1 MDKNRLLNI
10 LSSAYDQ
17 KNWQDVLVNVF
28 NVKSIYQIPIA
39 IPLPANDKAESA
51 FELGKFYTADDRLA
65 GIYQINIKPGIK
77 LEKNK
82 VGIRQLLRNIYKYEV
97 DGALIVFVQ
106 DGKWRLSF
114 VSEIR
119 KFDENGEVV
128 KHETE
133 PKRYTYL
140 LGEGEKTRTARDRLF
155 TLAGKPINLEDIRE
169 AFSVEKLNEEFYQT
183 VAHYFYTLVGATA
196 GKGKKQ
202 MGHERLMRL
211 PDADEK
217 NNRLYHE
224 FAVRLIGRIIF
235 CWFLKM
241 KKSQTGNPLL
251 PENLLSSDAV
261 KNNYGYYKNILER
274 LFFQTLNT
282 PMNERI
288 DNLPP
293 GCDNIPFLNGGLFE
307 PHNDDYFKPDNF
319 SGISSA
325 YALEIPDQW
334 FFELYTELEKYN
346 FTIDENSINDMEVS
360 VDPEMLGR
368 IFENL
373 LAEIDP
379 DSGETARKATGSF
392 YTPREIV
399 DYMATESLVHF
410 LHKETGIEKDKIE
423 LLFKSDIELE
433 DETIKSKSTKL
444 LDALDKV
451 KILDPACGSGA
462 FPMGVLQKIVTAL
475 QKLDPDCKLWIKR
488 QLDRIENPIL
498 KKQIGEKLKNA
509 SVEYARKLGV
519 IQNSLYGVDIQPIAA
534 EISKLR
540 CFLTLVVD
548 EKIDET
554 KENRGVEALPNLE
567 FKFVTADTLIKLPEE
582 LDHGGLF
589 NLNDELDKLKDLRKS
604 YLQSYGKEKAKLK
617 KEFED
622 LQEEMLAQQFT
633 MGGSVD
639 YESKAYKISSW
650 KPFSHEKSEWFD
662 PLWMFGIDGFDI
674 VIGNP
679 PYVQLQKDGGR
690 LADMYKNGGY
700 KTFQRTGDIYALFY
714 ESGINSLNENGN
726 LCFITSNKWMRAGYG
741 KSLRNFFLTKN
752 PIMLIDLGPGIF
764 KQATVDANIL
774 LIEKGMN
781 NKKLKAVVLKKIKN
795 ESIDISSYFK
805 DKAVEL
811 NSPNEESWFIGS
823 DLEQKLKEKIEKIGT
838 TLKDWDVKIF
848 RGITSGLNE
857 AFIIDTATK
866 EKLCKD
872 DPKNIEIIKPIL
884 RGKDITRYGYAW
896 SDYWTIF
903 IPWHFPLHK
912 DNSIQGA
919 SLKAEEE
926 LEKQYPAIYKHLL
939 QFKDQLKK
947 RNQDETGI
955 RYEWYAM
962 QRCAN
967 TYYEEFDKIKVIY
980 NEIMTDNPEEG
991 YEFPNFSYD
1000 NTGMYL
1006 LNTAYLLIC
1015 DNPEYIIAVLNSKLG
1030 KMLVKNYVTQ
1040 LQRRQFRML
1049 HQSVELFPIPLP
1061 SKNNQLVISAIEK
1074 KSKEVLIEKKEN
1086 PKANTTAYENEI
1098 DRLVYELYE
1107 LTEEEIKIVE
1117 GEQ

>member
-1 MDKNRLLNI
+1 MDKAKLLDI

-17 KNWQDVLVNVF
+17 KSWQNVLVNVF
-28 NVKSIYQIPIA
+28 SVKNIYQIPIS
-39 IPLPANDKAESA
+39 IPLPANDKADSA
-51 FELGKFYTADDRLA
+51 YEIAKFITADEREI
-65 GIYQINIKPGIK
+65 GVYQVNIKSGVR

-82 VGIRQLLRNIYKYEV
+82 VGLRQLLRSIYKYEV

-106 DGKWRLSF
+106 NEKWRLSF

-119 KFDENGEVV
+119 VRNEEGGTEK
-128 KHETE
+128 KETE

-155 TLAGKPINLEDIRE
+155 SIAGKLINLEDIRD

-183 VAHYFYTLVGATA
+183 VAQYFYKLVGATA
-196 GKGKKQ
+196 GKGKTQ
-202 MGHERLMRL
+202 TVHERIMKL
-211 PDADEK
+211 PSAADD
-217 NNRLYHE
+217 NNKLYHE

-241 KKSQTGNPLL
+241 KKSEAGNPLL

-261 KNNYGYYKNILER
+261 RNNYGYYSNILER

-282 PMNERI
+282 PMKERLK
-288 DNLPP
+288 NLPP
-293 GCDNIPFLNGGLFE
+293 GCENIPFLNGGLFE
-307 PHNDDYFKPDNF
+307 PHNDDYFKPDNY
-319 SGISSA
+319 SGMSSA
-325 YALEIPDQW
+325 YALQIPDSW
-334 FFELYTELEKYN
+334 FAELYTELEKYN

-423 LLFKSDIELE
+423 LLFKSDIELK
-433 DETIKSKSTKL
+433 DETITEKKSKI

-488 QLDRIENPIL
+488 QLDRIDNPIF
-498 KKQIGEKLKNA
+498 KKQAGEKLKNA

-582 LDHGGLF
+582 IDHGGLF
-589 NLNDELDKLKDLRKS
+589 NLNDELDKLKDLRKC

-633 MGGSVD
+633 MGESID
-639 YESKAYKISSW
+639 YESKAYKISTW

-662 PLWMFGIDGFDI
+662 PLWMFGINGFDI

-679 PYVQLQKDGGR
+679 PYVDI
-690 LADMYKNGGY
+690 KNLPPVDVKY
-700 KTFQRTGDIYALFY
+700 YFKTFKTTEKRINLYAIFIEQGLSF
-714 ESGINSLNENGN
+714 LNKSGN
-726 LCFITSNKWMRAGYG
+726 LVFI
-741 KSLRNFFLTKN
+741 N
-752 PIMLIDLGPGIF
+752 P
-764 KQATVDANIL
+764 NSIL
-774 LIEKGMN
+774 VNESY
-781 NKKLKAVVLKKIKN
+781 KKLRKLIVNKVDKIIKLPDSVFKAVVVETLILQVSNQESDNCVKGKYFANHDKIDFGNISFVEINRDKWIRDESSRFNIFNDDKTLQILNKIEIGTEPISDYVDFTLGITPYDKYKGHTEDLIKN
-795 ESIDISSYFK
+795 REFHSDKKLSKDYVPLISGKNIHKYYITTEIEEYLKYGNWLGAPREQKFFENSKIVVRQILAGNDQRIIAGYSNTPVYFTQIGFSLISKSGNENDLKFLLSI
-805 DKAVEL
+805 L
-811 NSPNEESWFIGS
+811 NSNLMSYYHRSKFL
-823 DLEQKLKEKIEKIGT
+823 DKEKIVFQKI
-838 TLKDWDVKIF
+838 LIANCKVFPIK
-848 RGITSGLNE
+848 ITSSKKE
-857 AFIIDTATK
+857 FITVV
-866 EKLCKD
+866 
-872 DPKNIEIIKPIL
+872 
-884 RGKDITRYGYAW
+884 
-896 SDYWTIF
+896 
-903 IPWHFPLHK
+903 
-912 DNSIQGA
+912 
-919 SLKAEEE
+919 
-926 LEKQYPAIYKHLL
+926 
-939 QFKDQLKK
+939 
-947 RNQDETGI
+947 
-955 RYEWYAM
+955 
-962 QRCAN
+962 
-967 TYYEEFDKIKVIY
+967 DKILEAKRK
-980 NEIMTDNPEEG
+980 NP
-991 YEFPNFSYD
+991 D
-1000 NTGMYL
+1000 
-1006 LNTAYLLIC
+1006 
-1015 DNPEYIIAVLNSKLG
+1015 
-1030 KMLVKNYVTQ
+1030 
-1040 LQRRQFRML
+1040 
-1049 HQSVELFPIPLP
+1049 
-1061 SKNNQLVISAIEK
+1061 
-1074 KSKEVLIEKKEN
+1074 
-1086 PKANTTAYENEI
+1086 ANTTVYEKEI
-1098 DRLVYELYE
+1098 DQLVYKLYE
-1107 LTEEEIKIVE
+1107 LTDEEIKIVE
-1117 GEQ
+1117 GIE

>member
-1 MDKNRLLNI
+1 MDKAKLLDI

-17 KNWQDVLVNVF
+17 KSWQNVLVNVF
-28 NVKSIYQIPIA
+28 NVKNIYQIPIS
-39 IPLPANDKAESA
+39 IPLPANDKADSA
-51 FELGKFYTADDRLA
+51 FEIAKFITADEREI
-65 GIYQINIKPGIK
+65 GVYQVNIKSGVR

-82 VGIRQLLRNIYKYEV
+82 VGLRQLLRSIYKYEV

-106 DGKWRLSF
+106 NEKWRLSF

-119 KFDENGEVV
+119 VRNEEGGTEIK
-128 KHETE
+128 ETE

-155 TLAGKPINLEDIRE
+155 SIAGKLINLEDIRD

-183 VAHYFYTLVGATA
+183 VAQYFYKLVGATA
-196 GKGKKQ
+196 GKGKTQ
-202 MGHERLMRL
+202 TVHERIMKL
-211 PDADEK
+211 PSAADD
-217 NNRLYHE
+217 NNKLYHE

-241 KKSQTGNPLL
+241 KKSEAGNPLL

-261 KNNYGYYKNILER
+261 RNNYGYYSNILER

-282 PMNERI
+282 PMKERLN
-288 DNLPP
+288 NLPP
-293 GCDNIPFLNGGLFE
+293 GCENIPFLNGGLFE

-319 SGISSA
+319 SGLSSA
-325 YALEIPDQW
+325 YALDIPDAW
-334 FFELYTELEKYN
+334 FAELYTELEKYN

-410 LHKETGIEKDKIE
+410 LHKETGIGKDKIE
-423 LLFKSDIELE
+423 LLFKSDIELK
-433 DETIKSKSTKL
+433 DETITEKKSKI

-582 LDHGGLF
+582 IDHGGLF
-589 NLNDELDKLKDLRKS
+589 NLNDELDKLQDLRKS

-617 KEFED
+617 KEFQD

-633 MGGSVD
+633 MGESID

-662 PLWMFGIDGFDI
+662 PLWMFGINGFDI

-714 ESGINSLNENGN
+714 ESGINALNENGN

-741 KSLRNFFLTKN
+741 KSLRNFFISRN

-764 KQATVDANIL
+764 KQATVDTNIL
-774 LIEKGMN
+774 LIEKSGN
-781 NKKLKAVVLKKIKN
+781 DKKLKAVTLSKTNNGSPDVAG
-795 ESIDISSYFK
+795 YFK
-805 DKAVEL
+805 DNAVDL
-811 NSPNEESWFIGS
+811 NNLSEESWFIGN
-823 DLEQKLKEKIEKIGT
+823 DAEQKLKEKIEKIGKP
-838 TLKDWDVKIF
+838 LKEWDVNIYY
-848 RGITSGLNE
+848 GIKTGLNE

-866 EKLCKD
+866 EKLCKE
-872 DPKNIEIIKPIL
+872 DPKSAEIIKPIL
-884 RGKDITRYGYAW
+884 RGRDIKRY
-896 SDYWTIF
+896 S
-903 IPWHFPLHK
+903 
-912 DNSIQGA
+912 
-919 SLKAEEE
+919 
-926 LEKQYPAIYKHLL
+926 
-939 QFKDQLKK
+939 
-947 RNQDETGI
+947 
-955 RYEWYAM
+955 YEWAGLWILATEYDI
-962 QRCAN
+962 N
-967 TYYEEFDKIKVIY
+967 VPKIQY
-980 NEIMTDNPEEG
+980 
-991 YEFPNFSYD
+991 
-1000 NTGMYL
+1000 
-1006 LNTAYLLIC
+1006 
-1015 DNPEYIIAVLNSKLG
+1015 
-1030 KMLVKNYVTQ
+1030 
-1040 LQRRQFRML
+1040 
-1049 HQSVELFPIPLP
+1049 
-1061 SKNNQLVISAIEK
+1061 
-1074 KSKEVLIEKKEN
+1074 
-1086 PKANTTAYENEI
+1086 KAHP
-1098 DRLVYELYE
+1098 
-1107 LTEEEIKIVE
+1107 
-1117 GEQ
+1117 

>member
-1 MDKNRLLNI
+1 MDKAKLLDI

-17 KNWQDVLVNVF
+17 KSWQNVLVNVF
-28 NVKSIYQIPIA
+28 NVKNIYQIPIS
-39 IPLPANDKAESA
+39 IPLPANDKADSA
-51 FELGKFYTADDRLA
+51 YEIAKFITADEREI
-65 GIYQINIKPGIK
+65 GVYQVNIKSGVR

-82 VGIRQLLRNIYKYEV
+82 VGLRQLLRSIYKYEV

-106 DGKWRLSF
+106 SEKWRLSF

-119 KFDENGEVV
+119 VRNEEGETE
-128 KHETE
+128 KKETE

-155 TLAGKPINLEDIRE
+155 SIAGKLINLEDIRD

-183 VAHYFYTLVGATA
+183 VAQYFYKLVGATA
-196 GKGKKQ
+196 GKGKTQ
-202 MGHERLMRL
+202 TVHERIMKL
-211 PDADEK
+211 PNAAND
-217 NNRLYHE
+217 NNKLYHE

-241 KKSQTGNPLL
+241 KKSEAGNPLL
-251 PENLLSSDAV
+251 PENLLSSEAV
-261 KNNYGYYKNILER
+261 RNSYGYYKNILER

-282 PMNERI
+282 PMKERL

-293 GCDNIPFLNGGLFE
+293 GCENIPFLNGGLFE

-319 SGISSA
+319 SGLSSA
-325 YALEIPDQW
+325 YALEIPDSW
-334 FFELYTELEKYN
+334 FAELYTELEKYN

-410 LHKETGIEKDKIE
+410 LHKETGIGKDKIE
-423 LLFKSDIELE
+423 LLFKSDIELK
-433 DETIKSKSTKL
+433 DETITENKSKI

-488 QLDRIENPIL
+488 QLDRIDNPIF
-498 KKQIGEKLKNA
+498 KKQAGEKLKNA

-582 LDHGGLF
+582 IDHGGLF
-589 NLNDELDKLKDLRKS
+589 NLNDELDKLKDLRKC

-633 MGGSVD
+633 MGESID

-662 PLWMFGIDGFDI
+662 PLWMFGINGFDI

-690 LADMYKNGGY
+690 LADMYKNCGY

-741 KSLRNFFLTKN
+741 KSLRNFFISKN

-764 KQATVDANIL
+764 KQATVDTNIL
-774 LIEKGMN
+774 LIEKSGN
-781 NKKLKAVVLKKIKN
+781 DKKLKAVTLSKTNSGAPDVAG
-795 ESIDISSYFK
+795 YFK
-805 DKAVEL
+805 NNAVDL
-811 NSPNEESWFIGS
+811 NNLSEESWFIGN
-823 DLEQKLKEKIEKIGT
+823 DAEQKLKEKIEKIG
-838 TLKDWDVKIF
+838 
-848 RGITSGLNE
+848 
-857 AFIIDTATK
+857 
-866 EKLCKD
+866 
-872 DPKNIEIIKPIL
+872 KPL
-884 RGKDITRYGYAW
+884 
-896 SDYWTIF
+896 
-903 IPWHFPLHK
+903 
-912 DNSIQGA
+912 
-919 SLKAEEE
+919 
-926 LEKQYPAIYKHLL
+926 
-939 QFKDQLKK
+939 
-947 RNQDETGI
+947 
-955 RYEWYAM
+955 
-962 QRCAN
+962 
-967 TYYEEFDKIKVIY
+967 
-980 NEIMTDNPEEG
+980 
-991 YEFPNFSYD
+991 
-1000 NTGMYL
+1000 
-1006 LNTAYLLIC
+1006 
-1015 DNPEYIIAVLNSKLG
+1015 
-1030 KMLVKNYVTQ
+1030 
-1040 LQRRQFRML
+1040 
-1049 HQSVELFPIPLP
+1049 
-1061 SKNNQLVISAIEK
+1061 
-1074 KSKEVLIEKKEN
+1074 
-1086 PKANTTAYENEI
+1086 
-1098 DRLVYELYE
+1098 
-1107 LTEEEIKIVE
+1107 
-1117 GEQ
+1117 